1 MPSMR
6 RQEILNRL
14 KKALSQEFKIS
25 ERAVKPQARFKED
38 LNIDSLGY
46 IWALIAIEEEFCIEI
61 PEDVAEKFLTIENVV
76 EYLYAR

>member
-1 MPSMR
+1 MR
-6 RQEILNRL
+6 HQEILNRV
-14 KKALSQEFKIS
+14 KKVLLQEFKIS
-25 ERAVKPQARFKED
+25 EGDVRPWNRFKED

-46 IWALIAIEEEFCIEI
+46 IWILIAIEEEFDIEI